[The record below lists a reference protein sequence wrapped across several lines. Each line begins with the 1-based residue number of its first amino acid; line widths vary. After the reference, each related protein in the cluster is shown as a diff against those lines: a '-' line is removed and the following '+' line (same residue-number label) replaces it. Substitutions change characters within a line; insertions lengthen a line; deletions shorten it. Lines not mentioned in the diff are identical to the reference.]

1 MNKKIIAI
9 AIATA
14 MAAPVAMADVKL
26 SGRVGIDFTT
36 KDTDGAA
43 NDVRDLKDNAAS
55 RFQFDGTSGN
65 AYARIAYDAR
75 ASKNLNQRDN
85 YLGYKLGG
93 GMSIQVGRMPTAAK
107 NAEKDPYITTF
118 LETRGSIAN
127 SYTKNIYGSNSFV
140 DNLVQ
145 FAFKA
150 GSAKVKVQYDPTD
163 YAPTAGTKT
172 NNAGH
177 IAVGVSGKSGPVA
190 WHASYNNGSADGD
203 NTAASY
209 GSQSNIKLGG
219 SMKFGTVK
227 ASLNY
232 TSMDTDAAT
241 AAEGTATDSIFV
253 DANMAMGKGLSANIG
268 FGTRSGD
275 VAADDADYIRL
286 AVTKKLSKGAKVY
299 GGYTSTDYDAASSSA
314 DTSEVG
320 IGMIVKF

>member
-1 MNKKIIAI
+1 MNKKLIAI

-14 MAAPVAMADVKL
+14 MAAPVAMADVKI

-43 NDVRDLKDNAAS
+43 NDVRDVKDNAAS
-55 RFQFDGTSGN
+55 RFQIDATAGK
-65 AYARIAYDAR
+65 AYARMAWDAR
-75 ASKNLNQRDN
+75 KDKALAQRDN
-85 YLGYKLGG
+85 YLGYKLDG
-93 GMSIQVGRMPTAAK
+93 GMSIQAGRMATAAK

-127 SYTKNIYGSNSFV
+127 SYTANYFASNAFV

-145 FAFKA
+145 VAFKA
-150 GSAKVKVQYDPTD
+150 GSAEIKVQYDPTE
-163 YAPTAGTKT
+163 YAPNVPNG
-172 NNAGH
+172 NQSGH
-177 IAVGVSGKSGPVA
+177 LAIGASGKAGAVA

-209 GSQSNIKLGG
+209 PSQSNIKLGG

-232 TSMDTDAAT
+232 TSMDKDGAV
-241 AAEGTATDSIFV
+241 GVDNATDSIFV
-253 DANMAMGKGLSANIG
+253 DANMGLGNGLSANVG

-275 VAADDADYIRL
+275 VAADDATYMRL
-286 AVTKKLSKGAKVY
+286 AATKTLSKGVKVY
-299 GGYTSTDYDAASSSA
+299 GGYTTTDYDTASANA

-320 IGMIVKF
+320 VGMIVKF

>member
-26 SGRVGIDFTT
+26 SGRVGIDFTN
-36 KDTDGAA
+36 KDTDGSA

-75 ASKNLNQRDN
+75 KDKNLGQREN

-93 GMSIQVGRMPTAAK
+93 GMSIQVGRMATAAK

-127 SYTKNIYGSNSFV
+127 SFTSNIYGSNSFV

-150 GSAKVKVQYDPTD
+150 GSANVKIQYDPTEYSPKD
-163 YAPTAGTKT
+163 GTKG
-172 NNAGH
+172 NQSGH
-177 IAVGVSGKSGPVA
+177 IAIGVSGKSGPVA

-203 NTAASY
+203 NRAASY

-232 TSMDTDAAT
+232 TSMDKDAAT
-241 AAEGTATDSIFV
+241 AAEGNATDSIFV
-253 DANMAMGKGLSANIG
+253 DANIGMGKGLSANIG
-268 FGTRSGD
+268 LGVRSGD
-275 VAADDADYIRL
+275 VTADDADYLRL
-286 AVTKKLSKGAKVY
+286 AVTKKLAKGVKVY
-299 GGYTSTDYDAASSSA
+299 GGYTSTDYDAASTKN
-314 DTSEVG
+314 DFSEMGV
-320 IGMIVKF
+320 GMIVKF

>member
-1 MNKKIIAI
+1 MNKKLIAI

-26 SGRVGIDFTT
+26 SGRVGIDFTNI
-36 KDTDGAA
+36 DTDGSA
-43 NDVRDLKDNAAS
+43 NDVRDVKDNAAS
-55 RFQFDGTSGN
+55 RFQIDGTSGN

-75 ASKNLNQRDN
+75 KNKNLGQRDN
-85 YLGYKLGG
+85 YLGYKLDG
-93 GMSIQVGRMPTAAK
+93 GMSIQVGRMATAAK

-127 SYTKNIYGSNSFV
+127 SYTSNIYGSNSFV
-140 DNLVQ
+140 DNLIQV
-145 FAFKA
+145 AFKA
-150 GSAKVKVQYDPTD
+150 GSAKVKIQYDPTE
-163 YAPTAGTKT
+163 YSPTVTKG
-172 NNAGH
+172 NQSGH
-177 IAVGVSGKSGPVA
+177 IAIGVSGKSGPVA

-203 NTAASY
+203 NSAASY

-219 SMKFGTVK
+219 SMKFGKVK

-241 AAEGTATDSIFV
+241 AAAGTATDSIFV
-253 DANMAMGKGLSANIG
+253 DANIGMGKGLSANIG
-268 FGTRSGD
+268 LGVRSGD
-275 VAADDADYIRL
+275 VTADDADYLRL
-286 AVTKKLSKGAKVY
+286 AVTKKLAKGVKVY

-320 IGMIVKF
+320 VGMIVKF